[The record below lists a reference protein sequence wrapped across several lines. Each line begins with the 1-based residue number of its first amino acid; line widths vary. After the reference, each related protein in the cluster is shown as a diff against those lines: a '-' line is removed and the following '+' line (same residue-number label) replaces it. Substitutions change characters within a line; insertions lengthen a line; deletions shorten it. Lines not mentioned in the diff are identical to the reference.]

1 MRTGFVALTL
11 LIALLAGC
19 SSEPTRY
26 AVTGTVKVDGKPG
39 SYVTLRFHPEG
50 GAGLGGV
57 VVADAKG
64 EYSLS
69 GEGNAGLPAGSYKV
83 TFSQTLIN
91 GKPSRG
97 GSGGKAAEKVAT
109 ERENLPEKYRKPET
123 TPETARIGGA
133 SNSFDFDLKTK

>member
-1 MRTGFVALTL
+1 MRTGFVALTF
-11 LIALLAGC
+11 LIALLVGC

-26 AVTGTVKVDGKPG
+26 AVNGTVKVDGKPG
-39 SYVTLRFHPEG
+39 SYVTLRFIPEG

-57 VVADAKG
+57 VVTNVEG
-64 EYSLS
+64 QYSLS
-69 GEGNAGLPAGSYKV
+69 GEGNIGLPAGTYKV
-83 TFSQTLIN
+83 AFSQTFIN

-97 GSGGKAAEKVAT
+97 GSGGKAAEREPT

-123 TPETARIGGA
+123 TPESARVGGA